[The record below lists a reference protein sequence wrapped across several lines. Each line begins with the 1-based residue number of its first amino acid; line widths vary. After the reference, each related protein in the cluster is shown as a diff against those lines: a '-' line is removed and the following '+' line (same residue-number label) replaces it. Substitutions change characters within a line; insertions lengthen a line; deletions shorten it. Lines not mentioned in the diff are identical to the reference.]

1 MENEEREGR
10 RDKGR
15 EIVPASINRY
25 LRRYQQDGVKFMHN
39 RFRENC
45 GSVLCDESGLGKR
58 VQAPLVG
65 AALVICPASV
75 MDRWICQME
84 TWSYLN
90 YAIYE
95 GFNGKSTSNANPLER
110 ARKRKLDV
118 VLTDSETAVAH
129 VGDLNCVDWLVAVCD
144 DLLSGDV
151 RMATRISSLAVQRR
165 IGLFDPITTEI
176 RFSDLWI
183 LLNWM
188 KPNGFGTRECFQS
201 SFERPILRSLSHSG
215 TEATEAHTKL
225 AELEKMVE
233 SYVLGRTR
241 AMLSSQLPKREDY
254 VVLCPISELQASIY
268 QSVIEC
274 GDVQL
279 IVHSGEACD
288 CFSGNDRGECCYVS
302 NGDGISWKSLVS
314 DYMTLLTKC
323 ANHLGLLLPATCSS
337 RKHRDKSAKVC
348 CEIISKYSQFLAT
361 TSDASFLTLSDPQY
375 CGKMQLLNVLEDFLV
390 YRSYTY
396 CRLDGS
402 SNKARDTLKKF
413 NSDPDY
419 FAILVSR
426 KCEGMSLNI
435 TGANTVIVFDP
446 NYNLTTE
453 VQLEKRTMMYF
464 M

>member
-1 MENEEREGR
+1 MIPLVSSEKPKFPYLAGSRKAVAFVLSPAGVSPPVQ
-10 RDKGR
+10 
-15 EIVPASINRY
+15 VPASINRY

-75 MDRWICQME
+75 MDRWIC
-84 TWSYLN
+84 
-90 YAIYE
+90 IYE

-110 ARKRKLDV
+110 GTRVIGRV
-118 VLTDSETAVAH
+118 F
-129 VGDLNCVDWLVAVCD
+129 GDISSPVSFKSF
-144 DLLSGDV
+144 LLSE
-151 RMATRISSLAVQRR
+151 S
-165 IGLFDPITTEI
+165 GLFDPITTEI

-215 TEATEAHTKL
+215 TEATEAHTK
-225 AELEKMVE
+225 
-233 SYVLGRTR
+233 
-241 AMLSSQLPKREDY
+241 DY

-288 CFSGNDRGECCYVS
+288 CFSGNDRGGV
-302 NGDGISWKSLVS
+302 
-314 DYMTLLTKC
+314 LLCDTVQLTVHEFI
-323 ANHLGLLLPATCSS
+323 NLTSIF
-337 RKHRDKSAKVC
+337 KSAKVC

-361 TSDASFLTLSDPQY
+361 TDASFLTLSDPQY